1 MHSPVGSLYEPP
13 EVILSSLIPSM
24 GYRKQSL
31 GNSLHHFSQHFEF
44 GLKNLLYMYFDK
56 TYIGP

>member
-31 GNSLHHFSQHFEF
+31 GNSLHHFSQHFRVWFEKF
-44 GLKNLLYMYFDK
+44 VVHVF
-56 TYIGP
+56 